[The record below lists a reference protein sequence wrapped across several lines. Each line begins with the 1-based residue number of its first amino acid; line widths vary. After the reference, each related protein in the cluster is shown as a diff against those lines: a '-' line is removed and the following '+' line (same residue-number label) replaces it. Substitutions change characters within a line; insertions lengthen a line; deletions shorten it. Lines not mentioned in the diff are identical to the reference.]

1 MILGHERPPTVTLVG
16 SDEPHRE
23 TGCPIWHQCSLVHRG
38 VCMHKVTIADPLEK
52 VHPKFQ
58 RYALFD

>member
-1 MILGHERPPTVTLVG
+1 
-16 SDEPHRE
+16 
-23 TGCPIWHQCSLVHRG
+23 
-38 VCMHKVTIADPLEK
+38 MHKVTIADPLEK